1 MHDAEHEDDPI
12 LLDHVVHDP
21 MVADAKAMER
31 VAGAL
36 DRLDRLASDSPR
48 FAGAHG
54 EFGQC
59 FGDPR
64 AIFGLEFAE
73 RFRSGRGDLD
83 SVCRQASSSSL
94 TVRPLA

>member
-12 LLDHVVHDP
+12 LVDHVVHDP
-21 MVADAKAMER
+21 MVADAKPMER

-36 DRLDRLASDSPR
+36 DRLDRLPSDSPR
-48 FAGAHG
+48 FAGVHG
-54 EFGQC
+54 ELGQC
-59 FGDPR
+59 LGDPR
-64 AIFGLEFAE
+64 AILGRQFAE

-83 SVCRQASSSSL
+83 SVCRQASSSSP